1 MIGGAEAA
9 ATIIAMMVVVQ
20 SIMTRAIERAPD
32 CVDGGDGHDH
42 RGDHVNDHCHG
53 RRP

>member
-9 ATIIAMMVVVQ
+9 ATIIAMIVVVQ

-42 RGDHVNDHCHG
+42 RAGIMLVIS
-53 RRP
+53 PSW